1 MTQLTHMKKELRT
14 KFRQARRLFDGSM
27 RKECDGLIASAFL
40 SEYGKYGSFFIYNS
54 FGDEADTHKITAQ
67 LLAMG
72 KSVYLP
78 RVEGKNIVAVPYGAL
93 KKGAY
98 GIEEPTGEPYFGR
111 IDVAVVPLLAINSR
125 GYRLGYGGGYY
136 DRFLAN
142 QGKTALKIGICY
154 DFQIVD
160 KIPAEG
166 HDVPADAIV
175 TDARIFRR
183 ANTEE

>member
-1 MTQLTHMKKELRT
+1 MQNKVVVRTAALALAAACVAAAGFTAGRAAFADEDRYLGIGTSTSYSETINYDHKET
-14 KFRQARRLFDGSM
+14 V
-27 RKECDGLIASAFL
+27 SA
-40 SEYGKYGSFFIYNS
+40 EI
-54 FGDEADTHKITAQ
+54 
-67 LLAMG
+67 
-72 KSVYLP
+72 
-78 RVEGKNIVAVPYGAL
+78 PYGL
-93 KKGAY
+93 
-98 GIEEPTGEPYFGR
+98 PYYSSNKYENECAPMAGT
-111 IDVAVVPLLAINSR
+111 VLV
-125 GYRLGYGGGYY
+125 GYY